1 MSINELRDHSAPE
14 PGAVAGPERA
24 SGLLCVP
31 PDARAPPGRTPARLA
46 WMFVHNRGVPE
57 VTANRLSMHPPAS
70 PLRRALRLALP
81 LLVAAALG
89 GCAAFPG
96 SVLRETRGT
105 LNETAAQTS
114 AEQMLRNIVRLRYGD
129 TPYFLEVSSV
139 STSATVSANVAAS
152 ALGTVGLDPTFGAS
166 TGLALSQT
174 PSFVFQPLAGEKFA
188 KQMLRP
194 LDLRTLALLR
204 TAGFGLREILLVFA
218 DAINGV
224 PNAPAA
230 TLYAPREVPDG
241 TSFRRLADLVERLES
256 KGWLQLGVDST
267 GAPPAAGSD
276 LVLSVSIDRAAVG
289 AAEFEEF
296 ARLLDLDPKALT
308 YRVAAAA
315 SGGGG
320 RNIAL
325 RPRSILAAMRFLSKG
340 VVVPP
345 SDVAAGR
352 VPVLAGEAGAPFDW
366 HRMLG
371 GVIRIGS
378 REDAPADAHVRV
390 RAHERWF
397 YIDAADLASKQTF
410 ALLETAYALQ
420 AGDVPPVTTILT
432 LPIAR

>member
-1 MSINELRDHSAPE
+1 M
-14 PGAVAGPERA
+14 GAV
-24 SGLLCVP
+24 ST
-31 PDARAPPGRTPARLA
+31 ARAV
-46 WMFVHNRGVPE
+46 VHNPE
-57 VTANRLSMHPPAS
+57 ERHDPVRNPAMQSPNTTARPFLH
-70 PLRRALRLALP
+70 ALAM
-81 LLVAAALG
+81 LVAVTLG
-89 GCAAFPG
+89 GCAAFSG
-96 SVLRETRGT
+96 NVLKETRGT
-105 LNETAAQTS
+105 LNETAAQTN

-139 STSATVSANVAAS
+139 STSATVSANVGAS
-152 ALGTVGLDPTFGAS
+152 AAFPLGLDPTLAAS
-166 TGLALSQT
+166 TGVGLSQT

-188 KQMLRP
+188 KQLLRP

-204 TAGFGLREILLVFA
+204 AAGFGLREILLVFA

-230 TLYAPREVPDG
+230 TLYAPREIPDW
-241 TSFRRLADLVERLES
+241 TSFRRVVDLVERLEAR
-256 KGWLQLGVDST
+256 GFLQLGVDST
-267 GAPPAAGSD
+267 GAPPAPGSD

-289 AAEFEEF
+289 TAEFEEF
-296 ARLLDLDPKALT
+296 ARILGLDPQALT
-308 YRVAAAA
+308 YRVVAAAG
-315 SGGGG
+315 GGGG

-340 VVVPP
+340 VAVPAA
-345 SDVAAGR
+345 DVAAGQ
-352 VPVLAGEAGAPFDW
+352 VPVLSGEAGAPFDW
-366 HRMLG
+366 SRMLG

-378 REDAPADAHVRV
+378 RDDAPADTYVRV

-397 YIDAADLASKQTF
+397 YIDARDIASKQTF